1 MPKAIYLILSAIGGG
16 VTTSVFF
23 PIINYFFARVFN
35 WSRVRVYVDPNNP
48 LLLRVANRSLATIKN
63 VTGYIKIDLTQ
74 GQILDNTPIPTF
86 LSKPSDQFMMLAWAK
101 NVDGKISP
109 TIDIHQ
115 GETPDLSVFSDEGVG
130 LVLASEN
137 GLDYNRAPVRA
148 VLSHLNNYNFE
159 IKITAENMLPISK
172 RYLFDKDVYSI
183 KVLYNKEVPTIR
195 LLFGLFM

>member
-16 VTTSVFF
+16 ITTSVFF
-23 PIINYFFARVFN
+23 PIINYFFVRVFN
-35 WSRVRVYVDPNNP
+35 WSRVQVYVDPNNP

-63 VTGYIKIDLTQ
+63 ATGYIKIDLSQ
-74 GQILDNTPIPTF
+74 DQILDKTPVPTF
-86 LSKPSDQFMMLAWAK
+86 LSKPSDQFLMLAWAK

-137 GLDYNRAPVRA
+137 GLDYSRAPIRA
-148 VLSHLNNYNFE
+148 VLSQLNNYNFE
-159 IKITAENMLPISK
+159 IRMTAENMLPISK
-172 RYLFDKDVYSI
+172 KYLFDKNAYSI
-183 KVLYNKEVPTIR
+183 KAL
-195 LLFGLFM
+195 